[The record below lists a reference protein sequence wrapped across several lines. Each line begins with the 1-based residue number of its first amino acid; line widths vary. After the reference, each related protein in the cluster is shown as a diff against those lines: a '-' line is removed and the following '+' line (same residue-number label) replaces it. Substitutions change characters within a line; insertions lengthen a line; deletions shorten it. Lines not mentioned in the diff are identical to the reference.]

1 MSFSDFLENE
11 ILDHVFGASAYTPP
25 ATLYIALSSTT
36 PTDAGANFTEPP
48 SGGYARVSVA
58 NNLTNWP
65 AASGGAKANGVNII
79 FPEATG
85 SWPTVTHFG
94 VFDAPTGGNY
104 LDGGALGASKTVYA
118 GNQLQFSIGALTFTL
133 S

>member
-11 ILDHVFGASAYTPP
+11 VLDQIFGASAYAAP

-36 PTDAGANFTEPP
+36 PTDAGGNFTEPP
-48 SGGYARVSVA
+48 AGSYARVAVT

-65 AASGGAKANGVNII
+65 AAVAGSKSNGAAIL

-85 SWPTVTHFG
+85 TWPTVTHFG
-94 VFDAPTGGNY
+94 VYDAPSGGNY
-104 LDGGALGASKTVYA
+104 LAGGALGASKTVYA

-133 S
+133 G